1 MTSARDERADAG
13 TARDGEP
20 ADDPRVE
27 AAERLL
33 AEQGVSG
40 ARVRVAGHEREVAA
54 VVAPPATFARLVE
67 LAPAIRALGF
77 RYIALELE

>member
-13 TARDGEP
+13 TWGDGAP
-20 ADDPRVE
+20 AGDPRVE

-33 AEQGVSG
+33 AEQGLSG

-54 VVAPPATFARLVE
+54 VVAPPDTFARLVE